1 MRLGEVA
8 YEDVEEEEQ
17 VVEVHRV
24 TLLAALRVEAV
35 ELVQL
40 ALMIHRIVL
49 AYLLIGSIGLR
60 GDEHVFRIGYALE
73 DTRRGVA
80 LVAEV

>member
-49 AYLLIGSIGLR
+49 AYLLIGGVGLR
-60 GDEHVFRIGYALE
+60 GDEHVLRIRYALE